1 MIIYTVSVL
10 IILLALAIPVAA
22 TLGGIGLLLGWQFS
36 PLPIHRGVGEIV
48 WAAVSDPLLVTI
60 PMFIMMGEILLR
72 SGIAANMYRS
82 VALWLSW
89 LPGGL
94 MHSNIGSSALFAA
107 VSGSSVATAATIGT
121 VAVAEIDKHGYNERL
136 FLGSIAAGG
145 TIGIMIPPSINLI
158 VYGVLTDTS
167 IPQLFLAGLVPG
179 IVMSVVFMITI
190 IAICLIKPGY
200 GGQPIK
206 ATFAERIAALPDFL
220 PPIFIFA
227 IVIGSIYAGF
237 ATPTESA
244 ALGTF
249 ASLVLVA
256 VKRRLSWRVL
266 AMAAQGT
273 MKSTAMIMAIIIAA
287 KFLNFALTAV
297 GFIAAFKSTIYGIGL
312 DPQPTLMIIIGFYLV
327 LGMFMETLSMMVIT
341 VPIVVPVLV
350 SMGYDPIWLGILIIL
365 LIETAMITPPVG
377 INLFVVQ
384 GVRGRGS
391 VVDLM
396 IGALPFVGALMVMII
411 LIIIFPDIALWLPN
425 NAG

>member
-1 MIIYTVSVL
+1 MIIYAVSL
-10 IILLALAIPVAA
+10 LLLLLALAIPVAA
-22 TLGGIGLLLGWQFS
+22 TLGGIGLLLGWQFT

-121 VAVAEIDKHGYNERL
+121 VAVSEIDKHGYNERL

-179 IVMSVVFMITI
+179 ILMSLVFITTI
-190 IAICLIKPGY
+190 ILICLIKPGY
-200 GGQPIK
+200 GGDRIQ

-227 IVIGSIYAGF
+227 IVIGSIYAGV

-256 VKRRLSWRVL
+256 FKRRLNWRVL

-297 GFIAAFKSTIYGIGL
+297 GFIGAFKSTIHGIGL
-312 DPQPTLMIIIGFYLV
+312 DPFPTLLIIIAFYLV

-350 SMGYDPIWLGILIIL
+350 SMGYDAIWLGILIIL

-391 VVDLM
+391 VADLM
-396 IGALPFVGALMVMII
+396 IGAIPFVAALMVMIV
-411 LIIIFPDIALWLPN
+411 LIIVVPDIALWLPN
-425 NAG
+425 SSG